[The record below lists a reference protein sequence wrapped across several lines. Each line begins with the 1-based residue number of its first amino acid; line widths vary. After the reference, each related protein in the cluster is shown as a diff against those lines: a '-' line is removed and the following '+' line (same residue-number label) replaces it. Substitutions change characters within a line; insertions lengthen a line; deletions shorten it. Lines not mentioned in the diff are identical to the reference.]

1 MMLDQ
6 LNQLSLELQRVFTS
20 TLQSVEIKFDE
31 LNILV
36 SPDDLIA
43 VLAKLNQA
51 PEFNFD
57 QLIDLAGIDYLE
69 FGTDEWNTESATSS
83 GFSRG
88 VEKTSFGR
96 FTFDDAKQGVSMD
109 RPRYAVVYHLLSV
122 TKNVR
127 VRVKVLCKDNDLP
140 MLPSV
145 TGLWASANWYE
156 REAFD
161 LYGIVFEEHP
171 DLRRILTDYGFTGHP
186 FRKDFPLVGNVEV
199 RYDPDQKR
207 VIYQPVSIEPRINVP
222 KVIRDDHRF
231 QDGQVAN
238 KVENNSESI
247 ADKKPVEESK
257 KGSVNG

>member
-1 MMLDQ
+1 MQDQ
-6 LNQLSLELQRVFTS
+6 LNQLSSELQRVFTS
-20 TLQSVEIKFDE
+20 SLLSVDIKFDE
-31 LNILV
+31 VNILV
-36 SPDDLIA
+36 HPDELLN
-43 VLAKLNQA
+43 VLAKLIHA
-51 PEFNFD
+51 PEFKFD

-96 FTFDDAKQGVSMD
+96 FTFDDAKKNTEMD
-109 RPRYAVVYHLLSV
+109 SPRYAVVYHLLSV
-122 TKNVR
+122 AKNVR
-127 VRVKVLCKDNDLP
+127 VRVKVLCKNNDLP
-140 MLPSV
+140 ILPSV
-145 TGLWASANWYE
+145 TGLWSSANWYE

-161 LYGIVFEEHP
+161 LFGIVFEDHP

-186 FRKDFPLVGNVEV
+186 FRKDFPLIGHVEV

-231 QDGQVAN
+231 ADDQKDDKKDDQI
-238 KVENNSESI
+238 KSESEVVS
-247 ADKKPVEESK
+247 AGKSE
-257 KGSVNG
+257 KGTANG